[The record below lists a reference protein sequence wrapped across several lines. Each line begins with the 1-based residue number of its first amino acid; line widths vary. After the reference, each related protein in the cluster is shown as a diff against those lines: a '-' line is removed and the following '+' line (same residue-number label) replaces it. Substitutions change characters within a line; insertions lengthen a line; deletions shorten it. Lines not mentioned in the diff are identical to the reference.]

1 MGRRSL
7 FPEEPCLV
15 LGHRGAS
22 GAFPENTLPA
32 FAGALAAGA
41 DGVELDVRVTAD
53 GVGVAFH
60 DPDVSRTT
68 NGRGLVHEMSWEQV
82 AALEIAIPGGVTGVP
97 SLEQV
102 VAAVGEHSALMFE
115 VKNFPGQPGYD
126 AVREPAVE
134 AILAALEGSEAPSV
148 IASFNP
154 RNIERCRELSRG
166 RVETGFISTAAMDP
180 LSGLAY
186 AASAGHAWIVP
197 NVEAVK
203 SAGEELLIRARA
215 ADVRVGV
222 WVVDDPDDVELLV
235 SWGVDALI
243 TNVPD
248 DVVPLRD
255 ALR

>member
-1 MGRRSL
+1 MGRKSL
-7 FPEEPCLV
+7 FPEDSCLI

-32 FAGALAAGA
+32 IEGALAAGA
-41 DGVELDVRVTAD
+41 DGVELDVRVTTD

-68 NGRGLVHEMSWEQV
+68 DGRGLIHEMSWGQV
-82 AALEIAIPGGVTGVP
+82 AALKIATPGGQTGVP

-134 AILAALEGSEAPSV
+134 AILEALEGSEAPVV

-154 RNIERCRELSRG
+154 RNVERCRELSRG

-180 LSGLAY
+180 LGGLEY
-186 AASAGHAWIVP
+186 AVSAGHAWIVP
-197 NVEAVK
+197 NVESVK
-203 SAGEELLIRARA
+203 STGEELITRARA
-215 ADVRVGV
+215 AGVRVAV
-222 WVVDDPDDVELLV
+222 WVVDEPEDVELLV

-243 TNVPD
+243 TNVPEV
-248 DVVPLRD
+248 VVPMRD
-255 ALR
+255 AWK